1 MHQTT
6 RRLRRLG
13 TVVVGSLIAA
23 TSLTMPVAARGAVD
37 PGALN
42 PPPPEFINPQC
53 GWSGQQVICA
63 FDYSF
68 TVTDAPT
75 GVVCNGDEL
84 LETTDRRV
92 FGHRYYDAD
101 LNLIKRNFAERI
113 DGVLYSPAT
122 GVSVRWTGYDQGFE
136 TFSTPGDRST
146 GTRMNTGAIIH
157 VHLDSGR
164 SYMLFAGRSFEDV
177 DTGEFEAM
185 GSHPDFDECAAIQAN
200 S

>member
-1 MHQTT
+1 MHPTA
-6 RRLRRLG
+6 RRLRMFGLA
-13 TVVVGSLIAA
+13 VVVVLISA
-23 TSLTMPVAARGAVD
+23 TSMAGPVSARGVVD
-37 PGALN
+37 PGTLN

-63 FDYSF
+63 FDYTF

-84 LETTDRRV
+84 LETTDRHV
-92 FGHRYYDAD
+92 FGHRYYDAN
-101 LNLIKRNFAERI
+101 LNLIKRNLAERI
-113 DGVLYSPAT
+113 DGVLSSPAT
-122 GVSVRWTGYDQGFE
+122 GVSVHWTGYDQGFE

-164 SYMLFAGRSFEDV
+164 SYMLFAGRAFEDV

-185 GSHPDFDECAAIQAN
+185 GSHPDFGFCAAIEAN